1 MNNLHSGPPSKK
13 LSEQSVTPNNNSAS
27 KAWLCVYLQ
36 QLWEEA
42 FKIKT
47 DLISSLFLN
56 KTLLRTSIFHNE
68 SQNLQ

>member
-36 QLWEEA
+36 QLWEEV

-47 DLISSLFLN
+47 DLI
-56 KTLLRTSIFHNE
+56 
-68 SQNLQ
+68 